1 MYQKQLQMHK
11 VILAVLFLIMSN
23 SIFSQEKLTWE
34 DFADVKFSKVYSPVY
49 DDIFLKPKFGTGI
62 KSYEGRRIRI
72 KGYFLD
78 FSLEDDEFFLLSK
91 NPRASCFFCGGAGP
105 ESVLEIMFSKKP
117 NFKTDQ
123 LVEITG
129 VLILNLDDVDHCNY
143 IIKDATGKLIQ

>member
-1 MYQKQLQMHK
+1 MYQKQLRMHK
-11 VILAVLFLIMSN
+11 VILAILFLIISHGT
-23 SIFSQEKLTWE
+23 FSQEQLTWK
-34 DFADVKFSKVYSPVY
+34 DFADVKFSNVYSPVY
-49 DDIFLKPKFGTGI
+49 DDIFLKPKFGDGI

-105 ESVLEIMFSKKP
+105 ESVLEVMFSKKP

-123 LVEITG
+123 VVEITG

>member
-1 MYQKQLQMHK
+1 MHK
-11 VILAVLFLIMSN
+11 IILAVLFLIVSN
-23 SIFSQEKLTWE
+23 SAFSQEHLTWE
-34 DFADVKFSKVYSPVY
+34 DFADVKFSNVYSPVY
-49 DDIFLKPKFGTGI
+49 DDIFLKPKFGPGI
-62 KSYEGRRIRI
+62 KSHEGRRISI

-91 NPRASCFFCGGAGP
+91 NPRASCGGAGP